1 MVLVCLRGDLTKEVT
16 YYLCKAH
23 CSPLRPLC
31 RDLAL
36 ATENI
41 FSDLKTQITNPPLRE
56 RVRQAWIYDE
66 TWVAMDARETVH
78 WEGPQ
83 RTVRKLRRWIS
94 AGLSV
99 SKI

>member
-41 FSDLKTQITNPPLRE
+41 FSELKTQITNPPLCE

-66 TWVAMDARETVH
+66 TWEVMDAMLTACREGYH
-78 WEGPQ
+78 RNIQ
-83 RTVRKLRRWIS
+83 KLSR
-94 AGLSV
+94 
-99 SKI
+99 